1 MKKSLL
7 IALGVAA
14 LATTILTMTFNAT
27 NVSDNL
33 SADPVEP
40 NHTYVFNKATTP
52 LTDNGDNTYTATKTL
67 DTGSS
72 LALNISYTSDT
83 TWSHRDDSNNLFDFE
98 AVDTG
103 TIGSFVFSF
112 SLFNRVN
119 NPKLLISCSY
129 RNIVGDTGAITGAE
143 FPGTPDTS
151 FYRYV
156 SNQNG
161 EGRWSVSFIVECY
174 RRIQM
179 ETVTLSYNC

>member
-7 IALGVAA
+7 IALGVAT
-14 LATTILTMTFNAT
+14 LATMVLTMTFNAT

-40 NHTYVFNKATTP
+40 NHIYVFNKETTP

-83 TWSHRDDSNNLFDFE
+83 TWNHSKNSNNLFDVE
-98 AVDTG
+98 TTDTG

-129 RNIVGDTGAITGAE
+129 QNKDGGIGTVTGAE

-156 SNQNG
+156 SNQDG

-179 ETVTLSYNC
+179 ETVTLSYTC